1 MILYYIF
8 KVISGATSGIGAAFC
23 KILAKRGFNICA
35 IARNKDKGLNLE
47 KELKKINPDI
57 KFELI
62 IFDFSKSL
70 QEGIFDEVV
79 EKLKNLD
86 IGILVNNVGILK
98 YGIYF

>member
-1 MILYYIF
+1 M
-8 KVISGATSGIGAAFC
+8 
-23 KILAKRGFNICA
+23 
-35 IARNKDKGLNLE
+35 
-47 KELKKINPDI
+47 
-57 KFELI
+57 I

-86 IGILVNNVGILK
+86 IGLLVNNVGMLK